1 MMKTVQKIPF
11 LLVPILLIIS
21 SCSTKRAL
29 TREEYS
35 ESVRS
40 DLPFAVSDMTRVH
53 ADQDTYRFSCDD
65 YVPLLPDYEVDA
77 EGAVMIYC
85 TTFMPTHDLQSA
97 DYIWRNVVISKRN
110 KRVLCIDRLLRD
122 GKTFGFIYVL
132 QSEDARFPQGCHW
145 DVTDQRLMLF
155 VADIFRDETTLSVEL
170 LRTLQA
176 TRAQLSFNQAISK
189 ADSCF
194 MAGDFALSS
203 DFFKLAFRAPDA
215 APQNFHYSNAAE
227 VAARAGDTYN
237 AFERLYE
244 LTDRDKNWYT
254 ANFAT
259 NEVWQPLHNDP
270 RWQPLCDTVTAR
282 QARIEKDY
290 DHALISRLNAIQQRD
305 QQPRH
310 AYLFALQ
317 TTPENR
323 PLLDSLIREM
333 QAADSVNILEIKDI
347 LTTYGFPKKSKV
359 GTANTTIW
367 MIIQHSDNI
376 PAFQR
381 ECLPMLTQAALQG
394 EIDKWQVA
402 MLEDRIA
409 LSEGRPQKYGSQIV
423 TNEAGK
429 KVIYTLLDPEQVDR
443 WRAEAGMEPLQTYAT
458 RMHAALPHP

>member
-1 MMKTVQKIPF
+1 MKTVQKILFP
-11 LLVPILLIIS
+11 LVAAMLIIS
-21 SCSTKRAL
+21 SCTTQRAL
-29 TREEYS
+29 TRDEYT

-40 DLPFAVSDMTRVH
+40 DLPFAVSNLTQVNNDNG
-53 ADQDTYRFSCDD
+53 TYRFSCDD

-77 EGAVMIYC
+77 EGAVMIYR

-170 LRTLQA
+170 LQTLQA

-194 MAGDFALSS
+194 MAGDFAMSS
-203 DFFKLAFRAPDA
+203 DFFTLAFRAPDS

-227 VAARAGDTYN
+227 VAARAGDTYI

-244 LTDRDKNWYT
+244 LTDRDKNWYVQ
-254 ANFAT
+254 NFAS
-259 NEVWQPLHNDP
+259 NEVWLPLHNDP

-429 KVIYTLLDPEQVDR
+429 QVIYTLLDPEQVDR

>member
-1 MMKTVQKIPF
+1 M
-11 LLVPILLIIS
+11 
-21 SCSTKRAL
+21 
-29 TREEYS
+29 
-35 ESVRS
+35 
-40 DLPFAVSDMTRVH
+40 
-53 ADQDTYRFSCDD
+53 
-65 YVPLLPDYEVDA
+65 
-77 EGAVMIYC
+77 
-85 TTFMPTHDLQSA
+85 
-97 DYIWRNVVISKRN
+97 
-110 KRVLCIDRLLRD
+110 
-122 GKTFGFIYVL
+122 
-132 QSEDARFPQGCHW
+132 
-145 DVTDQRLMLF
+145 
-155 VADIFRDETTLSVEL
+155 
-170 LRTLQA
+170 
-176 TRAQLSFNQAISK
+176 
-189 ADSCF
+189 
-194 MAGDFALSS
+194 
-203 DFFKLAFRAPDA
+203 
-215 APQNFHYSNAAE
+215 
-227 VAARAGDTYN
+227 
-237 AFERLYE
+237 
-244 LTDRDKNWYT
+244 
-254 ANFAT
+254 
-259 NEVWQPLHNDP
+259 HNDP

-333 QAADSVNILEIKDI
+333 QAADSINILEIKDI
-347 LTTYGFPKKSKV
+347 LTTYGFPQKSKV

-429 KVIYTLLDPEQVDR
+429 QVIYTLLDPEQVDR

>member
-1 MMKTVQKIPF
+1 MKTIQKIPF

-40 DLPFAVSDMTRVH
+40 DLPFAVSDLTRVH
-53 ADQDTYRFSCDD
+53 ADQDTYRFSCDN
-65 YVPLLPDYEVDA
+65 YVSLLPDYEVDA
-77 EGAVMIYC
+77 EGAVMIYR

-122 GKTFGFIYVL
+122 GKTFGFIYLL

-170 LRTLQA
+170 LQTLQS
-176 TRAQLSFNQAISK
+176 TRAGLSFYQAISK

-194 MAGDFALSS
+194 MAGDFAMSS
-203 DFFKLAFRAPDA
+203 DFFTLAFRAPDA
-215 APQNFHYSNAAE
+215 APQSFHYSNAAE

-244 LTDRDKNWYT
+244 LTDRDKDWY
-254 ANFAT
+254 APNFTT
-259 NEVWQPLHNDP
+259 NEVWLPLHNDP
-270 RWQPLCDTVTAR
+270 RWQPLCDTIKTR

-290 DHALISRLNAIQQRD
+290 DPVLISRLTAIHQRD

-310 AYLFALQ
+310 AYMFALQ
-317 TTPENR
+317 TASENR
-323 PLLDSLIREM
+323 LLLDSLIHEM
-333 QAADSVNILEIKDI
+333 QQADSINILEIKDI
-347 LTTYGFPKKSKV
+347 LTTYGFPPKNKV
-359 GTANTTIW
+359 GTANTVIW
-367 MIIQHSDNI
+367 MIVQHSDAN
-376 PAFQR
+376 PEFQR
-381 ECLPMLTQAALQG
+381 ACLPTLTQAAEQG

-409 LSEGRPQKYGSQIV
+409 LAEGRPQKYGSQIV
-423 TNEAGK
+423 TNEAGEQ
-429 KVIYTLLDPEQVDR
+429 VIYTLLDPEQVDH
-443 WRAEAGMEPLQTYAT
+443 WRAEAGMEPLHAYAE
-458 RMHAALPHP
+458 RMHAGLTQP

>member
-1 MMKTVQKIPF
+1 MKTVQKIPF

-77 EGAVMIYC
+77 EGAVMIYR

-170 LRTLQA
+170 LQTLQA

-203 DFFKLAFRAPDA
+203 DFFTLAFRTPDA
-215 APQNFHYSNAAE
+215 APQSFHYCNAAE

-259 NEVWQPLHNDP
+259 NEVWLPLHNDP

-347 LTTYGFPKKSKV
+347 LTTYGFPQKSKV

-429 KVIYTLLDPEQVDR
+429 QVIYTLLDPEQVDR